1 MEARMIESPVAL
13 RWQSIHALKHDAA
26 LVHLGFDGVVG
37 CDVRANLPAGGLQA
51 FGTSVSDGV
60 AHPSAICP
68 ALFAA
73 WWMSCF
79 VVTYADGDQSR
90 GADERGLGIILLPSM
105 IALVMTFA
113 AYYGSLALSKIKRK
127 ATQPS

>member
-1 MEARMIESPVAL
+1 LAATFGPIYLLAVFKRLARRSATAWP
-13 RWQSIHALKHDAA
+13 IHLLFA
-26 LVHLGFDGVVG
+26 
-37 CDVRANLPAGGLQA
+37 
-51 FGTSVSDGV
+51 
-60 AHPSAICP
+60 P